1 MKLTIDN
8 ALAVIR
14 TMVEAHFQV
23 CETESF
29 GGYRTCN
36 YLADTD
42 HETIEDFMEEMM
54 ETFVSEFEED

>member
-14 TMVEAHFQV
+14 VMIESHFQE
-23 CETESF
+23 CEDK
-29 GGYRTCN
+29 YK

-42 HETIEDFMEEMM
+42 HETIEDFMEEMKD
-54 ETFVSEFEED
+54 TFIAEFEEE